1 MLINLQQTKTVL
13 VLVSTCLPS
22 LHPPYLPSA
31 PSSSPII
38 PSLPP
43 SALPAGSGLASA
55 GFLHCNLPFSPFSVA
70 KPFPSLESGN
80 CIPQF
85 AWMWSFLTTHPHLQ
99 MPQEAQDRSPS
110 KPFNWK
116 FPFAWDRSL
125 SLVRST
131 KTVQSLNGEDQDQQL
146 VFILLLNF
154 VEYGK
159 CSQLSG
165 FPENTRNHFGKLFSN
180 FSAFAF
186 SFWSAMKLD
195 CSSGK
200 LEAIWF
206 WSVAPSFFWS
216 APFPLSSSSTL
227 SIIVASVYDTIVMLS
242 ISTADQRI
250 HIDVCTSS
258 CWETIWSN
266 YPILNSVKRIPSLV
280 GNRSSLKK
288 SLIHLFFGTFYLET
302 VSMTSSSSLRVF
314 SQASPRR
321 LN

>member
-1 MLINLQQTKTVL
+1 MLINLQQTKTLL

-85 AWMWSFLTTHPHLQ
+85 AWMWSFLTTHRHLQ

-186 SFWSAMKLD
+186 SFWSAVKLD

-206 WSVAPSFFWS
+206 WSVAPSFFLIS
-216 APFPLSSSSTL
+216 SFSPLL
-227 SIIVASVYDTIVMLS
+227 QQHIVHNCCKRLW
-242 ISTADQRI
+242 
-250 HIDVCTSS
+250 HNCDVLYFDCRP
-258 CWETIWSN
+258 E
-266 YPILNSVKRIPSLV
+266 NS
-280 GNRSSLKK
+280 
-288 SLIHLFFGTFYLET
+288 Y
-302 VSMTSSSSLRVF
+302 
-314 SQASPRR
+314 RR
-321 LN
+321 LYKQLLGDYLISFQITQS

>member
-1 MLINLQQTKTVL
+1 M
-13 VLVSTCLPS
+13 
-22 LHPPYLPSA
+22 
-31 PSSSPII
+31 
-38 PSLPP
+38 
-43 SALPAGSGLASA
+43 
-55 GFLHCNLPFSPFSVA
+55 
-70 KPFPSLESGN
+70 
-80 CIPQF
+80 PQL
-85 AWMWSFLTTHPHLQ
+85 AWMWSFLTTHRHLQ

-131 KTVQSLNGEDQDQQL
+131 KTVQSLNGKDQYQQL
-146 VFILLLNF
+146 FFILLLNF

-186 SFWSAMKLD
+186 SFWSAVKLD

-206 WSVAPSFFWS
+206 WSVAPSYFWS
-216 APFPLSSSSTL
+216 APSFFSVQQH
-227 SIIVASVYDTIVMLS
+227 IVHNCCKRLWHNCDVVYFDCRPENSYRRLYKQLLGDYLIKLPYLKFH
-242 ISTADQRI
+242 Q
-250 HIDVCTSS
+250 
-258 CWETIWSN
+258 EN
-266 YPILNSVKRIPSLV
+266 PIACRKQKLFEKILDSP
-280 GNRSSLKK
+280 
-288 SLIHLFFGTFYLET
+288 FFGTFYLET

>member
-80 CIPQF
+80 CIPQL
-85 AWMWSFLTTHPHLQ
+85 AWMWSFLTTHRHLQ

-131 KTVQSLNGEDQDQQL
+131 KTVQSLNGEDQYQEL

-216 APFPLSSSSTL
+216 APSFSS
-227 SIIVASVYDTIVMLS
+227 VQQHVVHNCVYDTIVMLS

-258 CWETIWSN
+258 CWETIWS
-266 YPILNSVKRIPSLV
+266 
-280 GNRSSLKK
+280 
-288 SLIHLFFGTFYLET
+288 
-302 VSMTSSSSLRVF
+302 
-314 SQASPRR
+314 ASK
-321 LN
+321 

>member
-1 MLINLQQTKTVL
+1 MLINLQQTKTLL

-80 CIPQF
+80 CIPQL
-85 AWMWSFLTTHPHLQ
+85 AWMWSFLTTHHHLQ
-99 MPQEAQDRSPS
+99 MPHTCR
-110 KPFNWK
+110 KLNWK

-186 SFWSAMKLD
+186 SFWSAVKLD

-216 APFPLSSSSTL
+216 APSFSPLL
-227 SIIVASVYDTIVMLS
+227 QQHIVHNCCKRLWHNCDVVYFDCRPENSYRRLYKQLLGDYLIKLPNLKFR
-242 ISTADQRI
+242 Q
-250 HIDVCTSS
+250 
-258 CWETIWSN
+258 EN
-266 YPILNSVKRIPSLV
+266 PIACRKQKLFEKILDSP
-280 GNRSSLKK
+280 
-288 SLIHLFFGTFYLET
+288 FFGTFYLET